1 MKIKSFN
8 KTELVGFPSRNVKVI
23 NASITDENDKV
34 WPVYITKHDIAK
46 DETIYH
52 FEIAETKQTGF
63 VKYEWVMT
71 ESMVITP
78 DSNKE
83 Q

>member
-8 KTELVGFPSRNVKVI
+8 KTELVGFPSRNIKVI
-23 NASITDENDKV
+23 NASITDENDKE
-34 WPVYITKHDIAK
+34 WRVYITKHDITK

-52 FEIAETKQTGF
+52 FEIPETGQTGM

-71 ESMVITP
+71 ESMVVIPET
-78 DSNKE
+78 NKE